1 MNARQK
7 GCPLSGPSFACPVNG
22 SLGGLPERVFFW
34 ELHQS
39 DDLEVCGHS
48 VLIGSQERQ
57 RPIVRI
63 LPEDRG
69 DPNDRRSSVE
79 IFRGLRPVK
88 CIRNQTRCNHDAY
101 SRDLWMIAE
110 NLEMRMPQLVQ
121 VVIGRIM
128 ITRRSTRLPIPRT
141 TTFQRRDA
149 ALLRSRRS
157 SSGRTFKWA
166 ARLCCHPV
174 RLVRSFRR
182 CLAVP
187 RH

>member
-39 DDLEVCGHS
+39 DDLEVRGHG

-79 IFRGLRPVK
+79 ILRGLRPVK
-88 CIRNQTRCNHDAY
+88 CIRNQTRLPWAPLIKRHPCEW
-101 SRDLWMIAE
+101 SIAMLQM
-110 NLEMRMPQLVQ
+110 NRCSDDGSL
-121 VVIGRIM
+121 
-128 ITRRSTRLPIPRT
+128 
-141 TTFQRRDA
+141 A
-149 ALLRSRRS
+149 ASELLIS
-157 SSGRTFKWA
+157 
-166 ARLCCHPV
+166 PV
-174 RLVRSFRR
+174 CSYR
-182 CLAVP
+182 
-187 RH
+187 